1 MKCIIGR
8 KNSLL
13 LIGAKIRNVPL
24 KNSNLPLLTSIL
36 LYFIS
41 LYVMDQIWTW
51 HVCTALT
58 FVRSIYHVSSI
69 WHMSSIW
76 HVSWVNGDIRS
87 DRISIHQIY
96 SLFVCVYNSQKI
108 NPLSQ
113 NATIFAPKYHG
124 ICPKYHSIAPKT
136 TVVAT
141 NTTVFA
147 SNSTVFTPNPTVYGP
162 NTAVFAPKYYCI
174 CPIHNL
180 FFSPK

>member
-13 LIGAKIRNVPL
+13 LIGAKFRNVPL
-24 KNSNLPLLTSIL
+24 KNSNLPLLTSML

-41 LYVMDQIWTW
+41 VYVMDQIWTW

-58 FVRSIYHVSSI
+58 FVCSIYHV
-69 WHMSSIW
+69 SSIW

-108 NPLSQ
+108 NPISQ
-113 NATIFAPKYHG
+113 NATIFAQ
-124 ICPKYHSIAPKT
+124 
-136 TVVAT
+136 

-147 SNSTVFTPNPTVYGP
+147 RNTTVMPQKPRYLPQKPLYLPQIPLHLPQIPLYLAQIPLYLPPITT
-162 NTAVFAPKYYCI
+162 VFAPYTT
-174 CPIHNL
+174 L
-180 FFSPK
+180 FFPK